1 MDDECER
8 NEKLPTA
15 PAVGASWV
23 GFGWDLV
30 ICASSFRHILAHQL
44 FLLGA
49 LVSFLA
55 ADQALVI
62 KID

>member
-1 MDDECER
+1 MDDERGR
-8 NEKLPTA
+8 NEKLRTA
-15 PAVGASWV
+15 PTVGASWV

-44 FLLGA
+44 FLVRA

-55 ADQALVI
+55 ADQAAVI
-62 KID
+62 EID